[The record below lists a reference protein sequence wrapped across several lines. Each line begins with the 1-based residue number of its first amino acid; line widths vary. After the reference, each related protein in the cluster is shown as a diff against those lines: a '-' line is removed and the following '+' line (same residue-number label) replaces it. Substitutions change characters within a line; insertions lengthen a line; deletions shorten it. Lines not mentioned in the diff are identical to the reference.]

1 MLAGFPIHA
10 TVAASDIARARAW
23 YESRLGMVPEIE
35 DPNGG
40 LWYRFGE
47 NTWLNVYRTEMA
59 GTARNTQAGWTV
71 RDIAA
76 VMADLGG
83 RGVVFEEFDLGN
95 GMETVDGLLTAG
107 PYRACWFRD
116 SEGNTFE
123 VSQVDGRAE

>member
-10 TVAASDIARARAW
+10 TVAAEDVTRARAW
-23 YESRLGMVPEIE
+23 YELKLGMVPEVE

-40 LWYRFGE
+40 LWYRFGDG
-47 NTWLNVYRTEMA
+47 TWLNVYQTQFA

-71 RDIAA
+71 TNIEG
-76 VMADLGG
+76 VMADLRA

-95 GMETVDGLLTAG
+95 GMATVNGLLTSG
-107 PYRACWFRD
+107 PYRACWFKD

-123 VSQVDGRAE
+123 VSQVDS

>member
-10 TVAASDIARARAW
+10 TVAAEDVTRARAW
-23 YESRLGMVPEIE
+23 YELKLGMVPEVE

-40 LWYRFGE
+40 LWYRFGDG
-47 NTWLNVYRTEMA
+47 TWLNVYQTQFA

-71 RDIAA
+71 TNIEG
-76 VMADLGG
+76 VMADLRA

-95 GMETVDGLLTAG
+95 GMATVNGLLTSG
-107 PYRACWFRD
+107 PYRACWFKD

-123 VSQVDGRAE
+123 VSQVDR